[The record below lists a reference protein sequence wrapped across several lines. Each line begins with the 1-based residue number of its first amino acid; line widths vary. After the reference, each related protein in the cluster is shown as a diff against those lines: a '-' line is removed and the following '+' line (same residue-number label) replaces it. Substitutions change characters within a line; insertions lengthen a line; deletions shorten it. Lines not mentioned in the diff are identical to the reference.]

1 MISASSSNPAKAH
14 EIRASFHLKK
24 CVGHSN
30 VLGVVDELEDHMDDL
45 LDEGELEAR
54 MMNTIGAAKL
64 VAPAVWKAS
73 REICAEFLGKL

>member
-1 MISASSSNPAKAH
+1 M
-14 EIRASFHLKK
+14 
-24 CVGHSN
+24 
-30 VLGVVDELEDHMDDL
+30 LGVVDELEDHLDDL

-73 REICAEFLGKL
+73 REICAEFLGRL